1 MKILLYNKIWSNAG
15 SNERLERRPRT
26 MRPMETYHLT
36 SRREHRR
43 QARWRVWNRIVLAI
57 GYATIA
63 YHLVRGVIYLL
74 VLAQDWV
81 GK

>member
-1 MKILLYNKIWSNAG
+1 M
-15 SNERLERRPRT
+15 RT
-26 MRPMETYHLT
+26 MGTYHPT

-43 QARWRVWNRIVLAI
+43 RARWRVWNRIVLGI
-57 GYATIA
+57 GYASIA

>member
-1 MKILLYNKIWSNAG
+1 MH
-15 SNERLERRPRT
+15 PT
-26 MRPMETYHLT
+26 ETYHPT

-43 QARWRVWNRIVLAI
+43 RSRWRIWNRIVLGI
-57 GYATIA
+57 GYISIA

>member
-1 MKILLYNKIWSNAG
+1 
-15 SNERLERRPRT
+15 